1 MKVILTQ
8 DVKGQGKK
16 GDLINVSDGYA
27 TNFLFPKGLAKEA
40 SKQALNEL
48 EGKRGAEQY
57 RRNLEEE
64 KARNIAE
71 RMKQITVKLSAKAGA
86 GGKLF
91 GSVTSKDVAEA
102 LKAQYNIDVDKRK
115 IDLKDGIK
123 NCGTFDVPVRLYTGI
138 TGTFKVSVTEQK

>member
-27 TNFLFPKGLAKEA
+27 RNFLFPKGLAKEA
-40 SKQALNEL
+40 SKQAMNEL

-57 RRNLEEE
+57 HKNVEEE

-71 RMKQITVKLSAKAGA
+71 RMKEITVKLEAKAGA

-91 GSVTSKDVAEA
+91 GSITSKDVAEA
-102 LKAQYNIDVDKRK
+102 LKAQFKIDIDKRK
-115 IDLKDGIK
+115 IELKDGIK
-123 NCGTFDVPVRLYTGI
+123 TCGTTEVPVRLYAGI